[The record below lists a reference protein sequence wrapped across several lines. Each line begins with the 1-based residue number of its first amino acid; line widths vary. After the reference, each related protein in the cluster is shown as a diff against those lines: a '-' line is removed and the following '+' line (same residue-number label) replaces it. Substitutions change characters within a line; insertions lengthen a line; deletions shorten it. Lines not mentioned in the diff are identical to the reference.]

1 MTCALLIQGAW
12 HHRWTERFAHY
23 AEVFDQIVISC
34 YKSDITKAAQY
45 PHILNHPKTTL
56 VLNHSWFPPGADWY
70 GNIWYQCLTTRAGLQ
85 QVRTDHVI
93 KTRSDEYFSNLD
105 LMRDEISRQSCN
117 ISINIYFKRPCW
129 FPFHIGDHL
138 YGGRTTLFRQA
149 FDILEQSLLVDRWNS
164 SSHAAEQKICISIL
178 EAAGEKADIDAASL
192 LMNKHWNVIDA
203 ALLEPFWFNA
213 PSVGTVGCCVADIQ
227 KCEELNPTVE
237 LFDSVD
243 KYYR

>member
-1 MTCALLIQGAW
+1 MTCALLVQGAW
-12 HHRWTERFAHY
+12 HHRWTERFDHY
-23 AEVFDQIVISC
+23 VDVFDQIVVSC
-34 YKSDITKAAQY
+34 YKSDIAKAAQY
-45 PHILNHPKTTL
+45 PHILNHPKTTV

-85 QVRTDHVI
+85 QVTTLDVI
-93 KTRSDEYFSNLD
+93 KTRSDEYFSNMQV
-105 LMRDEISRQSCN
+105 MRDAIRDQCKN

-138 YGGRTTLFRQA
+138 YGGSTRLFRQA
-149 FDILEQSLLVDRWNS
+149 FDILEQGLLVDRWLN

-178 EAAGEKADIDAASL
+178 EAAGETVDTTRATQ
-192 LMNKHWNVIDA
+192 LMTKHWNVVDA

-213 PSVGTVGCCVADIQ
+213 PSVGTVGSCVADIQ
-227 KCEELNPTVE
+227 KCEQHNITVE

>member
-1 MTCALLIQGAW
+1 MTCALLVQGAW
-12 HHRWTERFAHY
+12 HHRWTEKFDHY
-23 AEVFDQIVISC
+23 SQVFDQIVISC
-34 YKSDITKAAQY
+34 YKSDIAKAAQY

-56 VLNHSWFPPGADWY
+56 LFNHSWFPPGADWY

-93 KTRSDEYFSNLD
+93 KTRSDEYFSNMNV
-105 LMRDEISRQSCN
+105 MRDAIAQQGRS

-138 YGGRTTLFRQA
+138 YGGDTKLFLKA
-149 FDILEQSLLVDRWNS
+149 FDILEQGLLVDRFRN
-164 SSHAAEQKICISIL
+164 SSHAAEQKICVSVL
-178 EAAGEKADIDAASL
+178 EAAGETVRLDRAAQ
-192 LMNKHWNVIDA
+192 LMRQHWNVIDA

-213 PSVGTVGCCVADIQ
+213 PSVGTVGSTVQQIAQ
-227 KCEELNPTVE
+227 CEAHNVTVD

-243 KYYR
+243 KYYD